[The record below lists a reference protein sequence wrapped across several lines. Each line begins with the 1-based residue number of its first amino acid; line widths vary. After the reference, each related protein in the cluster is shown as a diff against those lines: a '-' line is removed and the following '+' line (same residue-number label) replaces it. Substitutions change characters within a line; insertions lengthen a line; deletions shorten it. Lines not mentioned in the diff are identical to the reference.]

1 MARTTRLFVFGDQT
15 ADFVTPLRDL
25 LATQNSPILTAF
37 LEQSHYVLRAQMI
50 QALPPHEHKPQRT
63 ANLAEMVQ
71 RYASGLLNSP
81 FQTALSCV
89 SNLGQFIR

>member
-1 MARTTRLFVFGDQT
+1 MAQPTRLFVFGDQT
-15 ADFVTPLRDL
+15 ADFVPSLRDL
-25 LATQNSPILTAF
+25 LTVQNSPVLTAF

-63 ANLAEMVQ
+63 ANLAEMLQ
-71 RYASGLLNSP
+71 KYASGQLSSP
-81 FQTALSCV
+81 FQTALSCI